1 MPVQKSSY
9 NLRQKAADAA
19 SPYTTDKAKAKS
31 STPSSPSKASSS
43 APKSPTKASAA
54 PASPS
59 KASKAAAAPKTPTKI
74 ATSASPTRASP
85 SNSPTRQAAKLKLLE
100 ELQASKTE
108 WSQAKLQVT
117 TEVAKLD
124 AAAKQRVLH
133 LHVSPTVKYAPTV
146 LGSPIKSAPSSPTKA
161 KAATP
166 PSPTKIPAV
175 GGGVGKATTP
185 KKLDEAAIKKAVGSA
200 SSKSPAKH

>member
-43 APKSPTKASAA
+43 APKSPTKAAT
-54 PASPS
+54 PASP
-59 KASKAAAAPKTPTKI
+59 KKAAAAPKTPTKI
-74 ATSASPTRASP
+74 ATSSSPTRASP
-85 SNSPTRQAAKLKLLE
+85 ANSPTRQAAKLKLLE

-146 LGSPIKSAPSSPTKA
+146 LGSPIKSAPASPTKAKAPASPTKSA

-166 PSPTKIPAV
+166 PSPT
-175 GGGVGKATTP
+175 
-185 KKLDEAAIKKAVGSA
+185 
-200 SSKSPAKH
+200 

>member
-19 SPYTTDKAKAKS
+19 SPYTTDKAKA
-31 STPSSPSKASSS
+31 SSS
-43 APKSPTKASAA
+43 APKSPTKA
-54 PASPS
+54 PASPN
-59 KASKAAAAPKTPTKI
+59 KASKASAAAPKTPTKI

-85 SNSPTRQAAKLKLLE
+85 ANSPTRQAAKLKLLE

-146 LGSPIKSAPSSPTKA
+146 LGSPIKSAPPSPTKAKAPASPTKTA

-175 GGGVGKATTP
+175 GGGVGKATPP

-200 SSKSPAKH
+200 SPKSPAKH